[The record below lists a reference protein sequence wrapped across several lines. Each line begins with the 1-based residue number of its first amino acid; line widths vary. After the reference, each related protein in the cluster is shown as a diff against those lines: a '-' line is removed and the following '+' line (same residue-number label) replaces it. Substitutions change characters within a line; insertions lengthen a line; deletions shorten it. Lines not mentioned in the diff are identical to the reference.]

1 MSDSNSVVLPY
12 EKYAMHGEPMPDGL
26 TFPDQIMFQ
35 SLSLLYAR
43 YRLKAIARDQAAKEK
58 RQLLREYENHKFKY
72 SLSDKW
78 VAAIK
83 ATDLARCEYRKNKTL
98 ENADN
103 LVRCIDG
110 VI

>member
-1 MSDSNSVVLPY
+1 MSTVLPY
-12 EKYAMHGEPMPDGL
+12 EKQAMHGEPMPDGL

-35 SLSLLYAR
+35 ALSLLYTR
-43 YRLKAIARDQAAKEK
+43 YRLKSITREQAQAEK
-58 RQLLREYENHKFKY
+58 RQLLREHETIKFKW
-72 SLSDKW
+72 SMADRW
-78 VAAIK
+78 TEAIK

>member
-1 MSDSNSVVLPY
+1 MSTVLPY
-12 EKYAMHGEPMPDGL
+12 EKQAMHGDPMPDGL

-35 SLSLLYAR
+35 ALSLLYTR
-43 YRLKAIARDQAAKEK
+43 YRLKSITREQAQVEK
-58 RQLLREYENHKFKY
+58 RQLLREHETVKFKW
-72 SLSDKW
+72 SMADQW
-78 VAAIK
+78 TETIR